1 MTKLSTLRGCAASA
15 ASAAAAGLQ
24 GGGAAQRGVGGRGV
38 GEEGGGEGGAVGGS
52 TVHGGGGGVGGGGG
66 EGGGEG
72 GVSEGGGD
80 GRPRNNQPH
89 SWPGRSTEGFFLSL
103 NSRGMLHKKPRHGT
117 LCVSTWNTFGR
128 GILPH
133 LRIGRFPRPLF
144 AAAREDVFPPF

>member
-1 MTKLSTLRGCAASA
+1 MYPKEEVMGGHATTNHTPG
-15 ASAAAAGLQ
+15 Q
-24 GGGAAQRGVGGRGV
+24 GVQQRV
-38 GEEGGGEGGAVGGS
+38 
-52 TVHGGGGGVGGGGG
+52 
-66 EGGGEG
+66 
-72 GVSEGGGD
+72 
-80 GRPRNNQPH
+80 
-89 SWPGRSTEGFFLSL
+89 FFMSL